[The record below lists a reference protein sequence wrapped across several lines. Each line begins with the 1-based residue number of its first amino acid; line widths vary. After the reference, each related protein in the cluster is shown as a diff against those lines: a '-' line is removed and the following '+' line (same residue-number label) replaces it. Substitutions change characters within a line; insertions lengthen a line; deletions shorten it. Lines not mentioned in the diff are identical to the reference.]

1 MEEKKKNVFQR
12 IAEVM
17 KEVKYLNKDDT
28 VSFKSTSYKGISE
41 EKVTMAVRDPLIEAG
56 LVIIPV
62 EQVRTK
68 NGQITAVDT
77 KYRIQNIDDPND
89 YIIAVSCGEGA
100 DTQDKGTGKAMTY
113 SYKYLLL
120 RTFAIPTGED
130 PDKIA
135 SAELDAKME
144 AERQKLE
151 KTTKQLAMALHDNDK
166 SKALPYW
173 NEHIKPDA
181 NDIEKLQFHAKAL
194 NAELE
199 RRRNETQ
206 IQQGEN

>member
-1 MEEKKKNVFQR
+1 MEEKKNVYQK

-17 KEVKYLNKDDT
+17 KEVQYLNKDDT
-28 VSFKSTSYKGISE
+28 VEFKTTKYKGISE
-41 EKVTMAVRDPLIEAG
+41 EKVTMAVRKAMLQVG

-89 YIIAVSCGEGA
+89 FIIAVSCGEGS

-135 SAELDAKME
+135 SDEITAKME
-144 AERQKLE
+144 EERKKLE
-151 KTTKQLAMALHDNDK
+151 NALSRIIIALCDNNQDAARK
-166 SKALPYW
+166 FWRA
-173 NEHIKPDA
+173 NIKE
-181 NDIEKLQFHAKAL
+181 NDIESLKRYIDDYNKQ
-194 NAELE
+194 LE
-199 RRRNETQ
+199 HKRNETQ

>member
-1 MEEKKKNVFQR
+1 MEEKKNVYQK

-17 KEVKYLNKDDT
+17 KEVQYLSKDDT
-28 VSFKSTSYKGISE
+28 VEFKTTKYKGISE
-41 EKVTMAVRDPLIEAG
+41 EKVTMAVRKAMLQVG

-62 EQVRTK
+62 EQIRTK

-135 SAELDAKME
+135 SDEITAKME
-144 AERQKLE
+144 EERKKLE
-151 KTTKQLAMALHDNDK
+151 NALSRIIIALCDNNQDAARK
-166 SKALPYW
+166 FWRA
-173 NEHIKPDA
+173 NIKE
-181 NDIEKLQFHAKAL
+181 NDIESLKRYIDDYNKQ
-194 NAELE
+194 LE
-199 RRRNETQ
+199 HKRHETQ
-206 IQQGEN
+206 IQENKN

>member
-1 MEEKKKNVFQR
+1 MEEKKNVYQK

-17 KEVKYLNKDDT
+17 KEVQYLNKDDT
-28 VSFKSTSYKGISE
+28 VEFKTTKYKGISE
-41 EKVTMAVRDPLIEAG
+41 EKVTMAVRKAMLQVG
-56 LVIIPV
+56 LVIVPV

-77 KYRIQNIDDPND
+77 KYRIQNIDDPDD
-89 YIIAVSCGEGA
+89 YVIAVSCGEGA

-130 PDKIA
+130 SDKIA

-144 AERQKLE
+144 AERKKLE
-151 KTTKQLAMALHDNDK
+151 NKTKQLAMALYDSDK
-166 SKALPYW
+166 SKALTYW

-181 NDIEKLQFHAKAL
+181 NDIEKLQFHVREL
-194 NAELE
+194 NAEME
-199 RRRNETQ
+199 RKKHETQ
-206 IQQGEN
+206 IQQGES

>member
-1 MEEKKKNVFQR
+1 MEEKKNVYQK

-17 KEVKYLNKDDT
+17 KEVQYLNKDDT
-28 VSFKSTSYKGISE
+28 VEFKTTKYKGISE
-41 EKVTMAVRDPLIEAG
+41 EKVTMAVRKAMLQVG

-77 KYRIQNIDDPND
+77 KYRIQNIDDPD
-89 YIIAVSCGEGA
+89 DFVIAVSCGEGA

-135 SAELDAKME
+135 SDEITAKME
-144 AERQKLE
+144 EERKKLE
-151 KTTKQLAMALHDNDK
+151 NALSRIIIALCHNNQDAARKFWRSNIKENDTESLKRYIDDYNKQL
-166 SKALPYW
+166 
-173 NEHIKPDA
+173 
-181 NDIEKLQFHAKAL
+181 
-194 NAELE
+194 E
-199 RRRNETQ
+199 RKRNETQ